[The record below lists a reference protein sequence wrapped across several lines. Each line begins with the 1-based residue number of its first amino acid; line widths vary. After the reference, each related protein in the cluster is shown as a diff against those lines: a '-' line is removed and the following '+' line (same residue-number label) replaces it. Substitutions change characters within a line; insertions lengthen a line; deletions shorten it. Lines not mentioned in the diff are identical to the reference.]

1 MDLFSKYYTLALRY
15 LTRRPRSIKEIRD
28 YLLDKKATEEII
40 LQIIKKLHDQKFQ
53 DDTEFAKW
61 WIEQRSRVKPKSDL
75 IIRIELAQK
84 GIASEII
91 AKLLHKD
98 QDDKI
103 SDLVKAKQIAE
114 KKLRSLRAVPKR
126 EQYERLGAFLS
137 RRGFDFET
145 SKRAIDDILERGY
158 NRD

>member
-15 LTRRPRSIKEIRD
+15 LTRRPRSVKEIRD
-28 YLLDKKATEEII
+28 YLLGKKATEEII

-61 WIEQRSRVKPKSDL
+61 WIEQRSNARAKSDL

-84 GIASEII
+84 GIDSEII
-91 AKLLHKD
+91 TKLLHKD
-98 QDDKI
+98 GDDRV
-103 SDLVKAKQIAE
+103 SDLTKAKQIAE
-114 KKLRSLRAVPKR
+114 KKMRTLRALPKR
-126 EQYERLGAFLS
+126 EQYQKLGAFLS

>member
-1 MDLFSKYYTLALRY
+1 MLRY
-15 LTRRPRSIKEIRD
+15 LTRRPRSVKEIHD
-28 YLLDKKATEEII
+28 YLLGKKATDEII
-40 LQIIKKLHDQKFQ
+40 LQIIKKLHEQKFQ
-53 DDTEFAKW
+53 DDIEFAKW
-61 WIEQRSRVKPKSDL
+61 WIEQRSKIKPKSDL

-84 GIASEII
+84 GIAKEVV
-91 AKLLHKD
+91 ATLLHRD
-98 QDDKI
+98 RDDKV

-114 KKLRSLRAVPKR
+114 KKLRTLHALPKR
-126 EQYERLGAFLS
+126 EQYQRLGAFLS